1 MKLKYDF
8 AVREIVGEYITVPL
22 GAAALKFS
30 GMIST
35 SETGA
40 FLAEALKNEVTR
52 EELLRKVLENY
63 DVDAQN
69 AAGQKVQNDGN
80 DKQKPTHSIA
90 P

>member
-1 MKLKYDF
+1 MKLKYEF
-8 AVREIVGEYITVPL
+8 AVREIVGEYVMVPL
-22 GAAALKFS
+22 GSSALEFS

-63 DVDAQN
+63 DVDAQT
-69 AAGQKVQNDGN
+69 AAADLDEFLALLRKLNVLIGE
-80 DKQKPTHSIA
+80 
-90 P
+90 

>member
-1 MKLKYDF
+1 MKLKYEF
-8 AVREIVGEYITVPL
+8 AVREIVGEYVMVPL
-22 GAAALKFS
+22 GSSALEFS

-63 DVDAQN
+63 DVDAQT
-69 AAGQKVQNDGN
+69 AAADLDEFLAVLRKLNVLIGE
-80 DKQKPTHSIA
+80 
-90 P
+90 